1 MAARA
6 GRDAASRPG
15 PLRVALV
22 TMPTSEAIDI
32 VGTLDILFLANN
44 ALRSAGGRGLGY
56 AVEIVAAAPGA
67 ISRWVGLDL
76 VARRPYHALR
86 GPIDTLIIGS
96 VDDPTP
102 LTRNARL
109 VAWVRRT
116 APRARRI
123 VGLCTGAFLL
133 AEARVLEGRRATTHW
148 TFCEE
153 LARRYPRVNVDR
165 EPIFIQDR
173 NIYTSA
179 GSTASMDLVLAL
191 VEEDFGRRVALAV
204 ATSLVLFLKRPAGQ
218 AQFSAQLSTQ
228 LAERQPL
235 RDLQAWMIDHPGD
248 DLSVPALAR
257 RVAMSARN
265 FFRVFTREI
274 GMTPAQFVQRTRVEA
289 ARRMLED
296 TRRSADEIAHRCGFG
311 TAETMRAAFQRLVGM
326 SPQTYRARLLPSAD
340 GHRRRPVGA
349 AFQERPTGHAPR

>member
-123 VGLCTGAFLL
+123 VALCTGAFLL
-133 AEARVLEGRRATTHW
+133 AEARVLEGRRATTH
-148 TFCEE
+148 
-153 LARRYPRVNVDR
+153 
-165 EPIFIQDR
+165 
-173 NIYTSA
+173 
-179 GSTASMDLVLAL
+179 
-191 VEEDFGRRVALAV
+191 
-204 ATSLVLFLKRPAGQ
+204 
-218 AQFSAQLSTQ
+218 
-228 LAERQPL
+228 
-235 RDLQAWMIDHPGD
+235 
-248 DLSVPALAR
+248 
-257 RVAMSARN
+257 
-265 FFRVFTREI
+265 
-274 GMTPAQFVQRTRVEA
+274 
-289 ARRMLED
+289 
-296 TRRSADEIAHRCGFG
+296 
-311 TAETMRAAFQRLVGM
+311 
-326 SPQTYRARLLPSAD
+326 
-340 GHRRRPVGA
+340 
-349 AFQERPTGHAPR
+349 